1 MFQMLLNISFYNLHN
16 TKGRSL
22 IAKKKITENRE
33 RRTSSR
39 TMIHPKSEGKSNNV
53 NIFKIIEISDV

>member
-22 IAKKKITENRE
+22 IAKKKKQKTERE
-33 RRTSSR
+33 ERAPEQWYTQSQ
-39 TMIHPKSEGKSNNV
+39 EGKSNNV
-53 NIFKIIEISDV
+53 NIFKMIEISEV